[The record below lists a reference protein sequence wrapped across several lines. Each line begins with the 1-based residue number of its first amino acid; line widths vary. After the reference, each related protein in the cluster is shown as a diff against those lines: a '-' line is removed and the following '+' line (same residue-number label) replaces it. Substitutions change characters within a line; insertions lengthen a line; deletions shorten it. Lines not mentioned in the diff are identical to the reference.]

1 MEESDAEK
9 QKQILELQS
18 VAELQI
24 AEGEKLQGFVE
35 GYGTKRLKGV
45 WGFSKMYLLER
56 LVDRI
61 DLTCEFCVHFTNL
74 GHRQRLQ

>member
-9 QKQILELQS
+9 QKQIRELQS

-35 GYGTKRLKGV
+35 GYGTKRPKGV
-45 WGFSKMYLLER
+45 LGFSKMYLYVFVGE
-56 LVDRI
+56 
-61 DLTCEFCVHFTNL
+61 TC
-74 GHRQRLQ
+74 